1 MEIGKLTSKEL
12 DELIL
17 SNIKE
22 YRDDVVLRPGIG
34 IDCGGVQV
42 GDEVCMLSSDPIT
55 AASKDAGKLAVHV
68 SCNDVAATGA
78 EPVALLI
85 TMLIPPNAKVN
96 DIKDLFE
103 QMQITAKELNVE
115 IIGGHTEVTD
125 AVNKTVICTTVL
137 GKAEKGK
144 FVSGHGAQI
153 GDSIVMSKFAAMEGT
168 SIIASDFPELVDGIL
183 TEKEIETCK
192 SLADRISV
200 VNEGHIASELGVTSM
215 HDVTEGGILQAVWEV
230 CNASNCGAVV
240 NIDKIPILLETKKL
254 CSALQIDPLRLIS
267 SGCMLMTCKDGG
279 KCVEAIHKQG
289 IPAAVIGKI
298 KEGNI
303 LAVANGIPKE
313 LQPQERDEIYKVIN
327 KYEEKTK

>member
-12 DELIL
+12 NELIL

-42 GDEVCMLSSDPIT
+42 GDDVCMLSSDPIT

-78 EPVALLI
+78 EPIALLI
-85 TMLIPPNAKVN
+85 TMLIPPNATV
-96 DIKDLFE
+96 DSVKDLFG
-103 QMQITAKELNVE
+103 QMQLTAKELNVE

-137 GKAEKGK
+137 GKAKKDK
-144 FVSGHGAQI
+144 FVSGSGAQI
-153 GDSIVMSKFAAMEGT
+153 GDSIVMTKFAAMEGT
-168 SIIASDFPELVDGIL
+168 SIIVSDFPEVVREIL
-183 TEKEIETCK
+183 TDEEINTCI

-200 VNEGHIASELGVTSM
+200 VNEGHIASEIGVTSM

-230 CNASNCGAVV
+230 CNASNCGAII
-240 NIDKIPILLETKKL
+240 NIDKIPVLNETRKL
-254 CSALQIDPLRLIS
+254 CHSLNIDPLRLIS
-267 SGCMLMTCKDGG
+267 SGCMMMTVKDGN
-279 KCVEAIHKQG
+279 KCVEAMHKQG
-289 IPAAVIGKI
+289 IPAAEIGKI
-298 KEGNI
+298 KDGNI
-303 LAVANGIPKE
+303 ITIKNGVGTPLE
-313 LQPQERDEIYKVIN
+313 PQERDEIYKVIS
-327 KYEEKTK
+327 KYEEK

>member
-34 IDCGGVQV
+34 IDCGGVQI

-78 EPVALLI
+78 EPIALI
-85 TMLIPPNAKVN
+85 VTMLIPPSSKV
-96 DIKDLFE
+96 DEVKELFS
-103 QMQITAKELNVE
+103 QMQLTAKELNVE

-125 AVNKTVICTTVL
+125 AVNKIIICTTVM
-137 GKAEKGK
+137 GKAPKDH
-144 FVSGHGAQI
+144 FVSGNGAQI
-153 GDSIVMSKFAAMEGT
+153 GDSIVMTKFAAMEGT
-168 SIIASDFPELVDGIL
+168 SIIVSDFPDKV
-183 TEKEIETCK
+183 KEILSEDEIKTCI
-192 SLADRISV
+192 SLSDRISV
-200 VNEGHIASELGVTSM
+200 VNEGHIAGEMGVTSM
-215 HDVTEGGILQAVWEV
+215 HDVTEGGILQAIWEV
-230 CNASNCGAVV
+230 CRASNCGAVV
-240 NIDKIPILLETKKL
+240 NIDKIPILLETRKL
-254 CSALQIDPLRLIS
+254 CNALNIDPLRLIS
-267 SGCMLMTCKDGG
+267 SGSMLITTKQSS
-279 KCVEAIHKQG
+279 KLVAEIHKQG

-303 LAVANGIPKE
+303 LAISNGIAKE
-313 LQPQERDEIYKVIN
+313 LEPQERDEIYKVIS
-327 KYEEKTK
+327 KYEEN